1 MYNKIIIIVLCT
13 TLLISYFSALIYRIT
28 KIPGVIFLLGF
39 GLLMGPGLGYAS
51 KELFAEQAPL
61 MGIIALSIILF
72 EAGISIDIA
81 TLLEHVVKA
90 TSLSLTTIFSA
101 IMLVALAMNYV
112 LMPDQFTLPQGML
125 LGAMIG
131 GTSTVATYGIMEG
144 IEKSV
149 ENVKTTKIL
158 LIMESI
164 ISDPVCIVASFILI
178 KTIMQPERAIIEAIQ
193 DVFRYL
199 ISTFAFSSGIGLFV
213 GVLWAK
219 ALDRL
224 RKIPHT
230 YIVTIAILFPLYI
243 LSELIIGE
251 GGGVM
256 AALSFGLGITNYRYI
271 MGKLGINDRVLIDT
285 ARLRDFHGEITYFVK
300 SLFFVY
306 IGIIVSPSLH
316 YVFVGFS
323 VVILLVAM
331 RFFLVWKIS
340 KPLAFSREERAL
352 SQVVYASGLPAFIMS
367 QLPEI
372 YDPYG
377 KFFLTPGIYPDL
389 CMPIVLGT
397 IIFSGFIGPVL
408 AKRAIAE
415 EIRGAPPSE
424 LSVSS
429 RPM

>member
-1 MYNKIIIIVLCT
+1 MYNKIIIIILCA
-13 TLLISYFSALIYRIT
+13 TLLISYFSELSYRIT

-61 MGIIALSIILF
+61 IGIIALSTILF
-72 EAGISIDIA
+72 DAGISINIA
-81 TLLEHVVKA
+81 TLLEYIVKA

-101 IMLVALAMNYV
+101 IMLVAFTMNFV
-112 LMPDQFTLPQGML
+112 LMPDQFTLLQGML

-149 ENVKTTKIL
+149 ENVTTTKTL

-164 ISDPVCIVASFILI
+164 ISDPVCIVASIILI
-178 KTIMQPERAIIEAIQ
+178 KTIMQPERSVIEAIQ
-193 DVFRYL
+193 DIFRYF
-199 ISTFAFSSGIGLFV
+199 IGTFAFSSGIGLFV

-256 AALSFGLGITNYRYI
+256 AALSFGLGITNYSYI

-285 ARLRDFHGEITYFVK
+285 ARLGDFHGEITYFVK

-316 YVFVGFS
+316 SVFIGFS

-367 QLPEI
+367 QLPGI

-377 KFFLTPGIYPDL
+377 EFFLAPGIYPDL

-397 IIFSGFIGPVL
+397 IIFSGLIGPVL
-408 AKRAIAE
+408 AKRAMAE
-415 EIRGAPPSE
+415 EIQSE
-424 LSVSS
+424 KKEKD
-429 RPM
+429 